1 MSHGCVLKAITAVVL
16 EDFDVSEYISSVL
29 ISEAEHVGSPKENP
43 SISIF
48 LMREGVKRVTGM
60 DSRTL
65 N

>member
-1 MSHGCVLKAITAVVL
+1 VFAGCSPE
-16 EDFDVSEYISSVL
+16 EDFACVFDIWDKKSVL